1 LFLSELSKVPYLSI
15 KDEIFSWKNNKIGL
29 LLSKLANLLHSWVSY
44 TRCFITWSWCKSMAS
59 HLYDFFRF
67 ELYDYWS
74 DSVFFRLEFNLHGA
88 EFHRLYRKFAITKIS
103 LKLNEFL
110 YKAWEL
116 QVNINIVILL
126 PLYCI
131 FGELEETVRM
141 PHLVLCVLIYLPITL
156 FEIRKKM
163 KKRKEI
169 IHALETL

>member
-1 LFLSELSKVPYLSI
+1 
-15 KDEIFSWKNNKIGL
+15 
-29 LLSKLANLLHSWVSY
+29 
-44 TRCFITWSWCKSMAS
+44 
-59 HLYDFFRF
+59 
-67 ELYDYWS
+67 
-74 DSVFFRLEFNLHGA
+74 
-88 EFHRLYRKFAITKIS
+88 
-103 LKLNEFL
+103 
-110 YKAWEL
+110 
-116 QVNINIVILL
+116 VNINIVILL